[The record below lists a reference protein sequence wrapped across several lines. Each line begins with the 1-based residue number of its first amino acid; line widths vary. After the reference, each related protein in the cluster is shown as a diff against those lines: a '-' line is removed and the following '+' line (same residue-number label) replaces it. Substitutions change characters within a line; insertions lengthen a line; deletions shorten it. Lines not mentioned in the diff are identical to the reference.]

1 METAKNITTDVARGK
16 TIFCMQNHTIRR
28 EKTSNANSGHRG
40 RIRALPS
47 GRGCVVDQPQQLRKT
62 NLLKYA

>member
-1 METAKNITTDVARGK
+1 
-16 TIFCMQNHTIRR
+16 MQNLTIRR
-28 EKTSNANSGHRG
+28 EKTSNANSGHCG

-47 GRGCVVDQPQQLRKT
+47 ERGGVADQPQQLRKT